1 MSKKKKFFFIPLL
14 ALALLLCACGEQTPA
29 GFRILETVGTRRY
42 NVICRLDDRIA
53 PEIDAAMEQLAAS
66 GELSAISI
74 RWLGRDAITLKGKAA
89 EEEEKEEEGE
99 ADEDEAGEE
108 PAVRRLIVGVE
119 AEFDPIA
126 FTENGELRG
135 MSVDIAGALARAL
148 GREAAYQPIKPS
160 EVGTQLSSG
169 NIDCALGFDPDT
181 VSAEKYTVG
190 VSYMDSDVVVA
201 TRAAGEARR
210 LRDTKDQRIGVIDD
224 PVVQKILKE
233 NEKVTRYASGATVYL
248 SVRRCLNALD
258 NGWCAAIAMDRIML
272 EHLS

>member
-1 MSKKKKFFFIPLL
+1 MSKKIKRIFIPVFAL
-14 ALALLLCACGEQTPA
+14 ALALCACGGQTPA

-53 PEIDAAMEQLAAS
+53 PQIDAAMERLAAS

-89 EEEEKEEEGE
+89 EPEEQEEEG
-99 ADEDEAGEE
+99 DRDEAGDE
-108 PAVRRLIVGVE
+108 PAARRLIVGVE
-119 AEFDPIA
+119 AEFNPFA

-135 MSVDIAGALARAL
+135 MSIDIAGALARAL
-148 GREAAYQPIKPS
+148 GWEAAYQPIKPA

-190 VSYMDSDVVVA
+190 VGYMDSDVVVA
-201 TRAAGEARR
+201 ARASGGAKR
-210 LRDTKDQRIGVIDD
+210 LRDTKGERIGVIDD